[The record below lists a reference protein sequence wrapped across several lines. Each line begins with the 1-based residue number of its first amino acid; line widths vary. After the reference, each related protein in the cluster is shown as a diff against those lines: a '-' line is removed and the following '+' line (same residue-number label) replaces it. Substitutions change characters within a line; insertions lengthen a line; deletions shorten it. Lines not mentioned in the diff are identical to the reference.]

1 VTASDPSLWEEQS
14 HRECSP
20 EKDAYGLDKYRCNLA
35 TLNRPGQPNQPTTSG
50 GRPPAGAAH
59 GGCDDR
65 LHGLVNRRECRIQVA
80 HEECVIETDDRD
92 VARDGQA
99 ERGDRADGAEGL
111 QVRTRDDC
119 RHAAL
124 QEGVNDVATNVAA
137 GSGNEDSLHHV
148 SQSIKA

>member
-1 VTASDPSLWEEQS
+1 M
-14 HRECSP
+14 
-20 EKDAYGLDKYRCNLA
+20 
-35 TLNRPGQPNQPTTSG
+35 
-50 GRPPAGAAH
+50 
-59 GGCDDR
+59 
-65 LHGLVNRRECRIQVA
+65 A

-124 QEGVNDVATNVAA
+124 QEGVRVGGCGLVRVEGFFDDGGVVPDQLA
-137 GSGNEDSLHHV
+137 HHLRECLGLT
-148 SQSIKA
+148 